1 MATRREEIIIH
12 TGMDN
17 TAVGREI
24 RSLKSSVQGAFR
36 EMGTAIVGYFTFT
49 SILAG
54 LERLINKVETIK
66 NTAEETGQTVEGI
79 QKLDYA
85 FEQTGI
91 SVSRGNNALV
101 KLNELVG
108 QARTGGEQAQGVFEK
123 WGIAISGRG
132 NAEII
137 HEIADRMMS
146 MTDSAQQAAM
156 AFDLLGR
163 GGKDLIPLLKEGAD
177 HMHRMADHAPLFSED
192 DMKNVG
198 KISQRHRGHQQPAG
212 SLGGQRHQ
220 QGGHVFRQSGPAD
233 QQGTVAVRAFR
244 TAAAERTA
252 WHGCAFT
259 FGNCRQQSQSGRCTG
274 SVRSSTRRCWCCA
287 RANAHQSG

>member
-137 HEIADRMMS
+137 NEIADRMMS

-177 HMHRMADHAPLFSED
+177 RMPLPD
-192 DMKNVG
+192 G
-198 KISQRHRGHQQPAG
+198 
-212 SLGGQRHQ
+212 
-220 QGGHVFRQSGPAD
+220 
-233 QQGTVAVRAFR
+233 
-244 TAAAERTA
+244 
-252 WHGCAFT
+252 
-259 FGNCRQQSQSGRCTG
+259 
-274 SVRSSTRRCWCCA
+274 
-287 RANAHQSG
+287 